1 MLTFLFS
8 VIGFPLT
15 ALFLLGEALL
25 QWRYLDSDNKA
36 GLSACVLFFFLYI
49 VAYDVCID
57 PTTFCYVAEIWPT
70 TIRSKGIALAW
81 FAYFVG
87 AITYTAPSALA
98 FKTIQWRM
106 YFVWIA
112 CNIVSTVIV
121 YFFVPETKNRT
132 LEEMGELFGDE
143 VMTHLATDDQGLIAL
158 EDEKGRA
165 RSSHTETVED
175 R

>member
-1 MLTFLFS
+1 M
-8 VIGFPLT
+8 GFPLT
-15 ALFLLGEALL
+15 ALFLLAEALL
-25 QWRYLDSDNKA
+25 QREYLGTDNQA
-36 GLSACVLFFFLYI
+36 GLSACVLFLFLYI

-98 FKTIQWRM
+98 FRTIEWRM

-112 CNIVSTVIV
+112 CNIVPTVIV
-121 YFFVPETKNRT
+121 YFFVPETKHKT

-143 VMTHLATDDQGLIAL
+143 VVTHLTADGQDVVETVGD
-158 EDEKGRA
+158 K
-165 RSSHTETVED
+165 RSSTAIHAEGKEV
-175 R
+175 